1 MLYAF
6 QSELAA
12 LDRFIK
18 ILQDEQSALVNAD
31 INRLVSIS
39 QEKSGQAEQLNHLAR
54 ERLAAFSKRGV
65 SSDRA
70 SVEAWLTTQPAD
82 LKDAWAALL
91 DRAKTAQELNQING
105 KLIETQLQS
114 TQQALSALT
123 SAANQSTVYGA
134 DGQTRGIQPSSQRTL
149 GKG

>member
-18 ILQDEQSALVNAD
+18 ILQDEQSALVNVD
-31 INRLVSIS
+31 IHRLVSIS
-39 QEKSGQAEQLNHLAR
+39 QEKSEQAEQLNQLAR
-54 ERLAAFSKRGV
+54 ERLAAFAKRGV
-65 SSDRA
+65 SGDRA
-70 SVEAWLTTQPAD
+70 SVETWLTTQPSD
-82 LKDAWAALL
+82 VKDAWSALI
-91 DRAKTAQELNQING
+91 DRAKTAQDLNQING

-114 TQQALSALT
+114 TQQALNALT
-123 SAANQSTVYGA
+123 SAASQSTVYGA
-134 DGQTRGIQPSSQRTL
+134 DSQTRGIQPSMQRIL